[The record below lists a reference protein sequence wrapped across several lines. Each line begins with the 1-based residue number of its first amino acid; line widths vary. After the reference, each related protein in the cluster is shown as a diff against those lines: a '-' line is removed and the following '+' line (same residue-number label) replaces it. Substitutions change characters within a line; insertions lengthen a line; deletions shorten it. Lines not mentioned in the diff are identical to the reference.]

1 MILFLILIVANIF
14 AVGYQMILLRKR
26 ISTLET
32 EKAILE
38 HLFEKSQGR
47 LLAIY
52 KQAPNYHYLNCSKYA
67 REALFSVAEDGT
79 VSYLNHN
86 EDGTPVQTCDLDNRI
101 GPPPF

>member
-1 MILFLILIVANIF
+1 MILLLILIVANIF
-14 AVGYQMILLRKR
+14 AAVYQMILLRRK
-26 ISTLET
+26 ISTLKA

-38 HLFEKSQGR
+38 HLFEKAQNR

-52 KQAPNYHYLNCSKYA
+52 KEAPGYHYLHCSKYA

-79 VSYLNHN
+79 VSYLNYN